1 MVWLLGET
9 LSAAFDCNDTDF
21 QTQHQMKAIKSFD
34 RLKPTS
40 PPGSRP
46 RNATIQF
53 IMKIISPTG
62 RASLRTDYAHTSLSS
77 PK

>member
-1 MVWLLGET
+1 MVRLLGET
-9 LSAAFDCNDTDF
+9 LSAAFDCKNTDF
-21 QTQHQMKAIKSFD
+21 QTQHPMNAIKSLE

-46 RNATIQF
+46 RTTTIQF

-62 RASLRTDYAHTSLSS
+62 QASLYTDYAHTSLSN